1 MGDPEPAWERIP
13 PYNRSSRTL
22 PSGPDGSPRANTI
35 VGQVL
40 CTGGMIDVAGHLAD
54 ARSDPSLRR
63 HTGAGLV
70 RVDQVHVTPALL
82 PAVTDYRLVDPHGA
96 SDHWGMVVTLNPT
109 RVDPTALAWI

>member
-1 MGDPEPAWERIP
+1 M
-13 PYNRSSRTL
+13 
-22 PSGPDGSPRANTI
+22 I

-40 CTGGMIDVAGHLAD
+40 RAGGMTDVAAHLTE

-82 PAVTDYRLVDPHGA
+82 PAVTDYRLVDPRDARDHG
-96 SDHWGMVVTLNPT
+96 GMVVTLNPT
-109 RVDPTALAWI
+109 QVNPTARRRI